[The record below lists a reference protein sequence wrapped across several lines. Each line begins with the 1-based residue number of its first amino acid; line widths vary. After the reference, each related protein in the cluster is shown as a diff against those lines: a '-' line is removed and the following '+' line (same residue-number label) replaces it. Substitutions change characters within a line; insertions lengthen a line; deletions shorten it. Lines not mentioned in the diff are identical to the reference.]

1 MTTQSYYDAR
11 MATNTA
17 APAPARPESAPDSE
31 AVATPMSRDD
41 AVKAAWRALIAAKVA
56 SWNTLE
62 RELSERHGLGVSD
75 FEVLDHL
82 ASKTDHSFRSQSLA
96 DTVHL
101 SQSALSRLTDRL
113 ERHGLV
119 QRCNCDNDRRGIFVV
134 LTAKGEDKHSE
145 ALRTYCDVLAR
156 TLPPELI
163 SRFE

>member
-1 MTTQSYYDAR
+1 
-11 MATNTA
+11 MATETDVR
-17 APAPARPESAPDSE
+17 ARSASRTDTE
-31 AVATPMSRDD
+31 AVTRPASHDD

-62 RELSERHGLGVSD
+62 RELSEQHGLGVSD

-82 ASKTDHSFRSQSLA
+82 AGKPDHTYRSQTLA
-96 DTVHL
+96 DAVHL

-119 QRCNCDNDRRGIFVV
+119 QRCNCDNDRRGINVV
-134 LTAKGEDKHSE
+134 LTAKGEEKHRQ
-145 ALRTYCDVLAR
+145 ALRTYCDVLSR

>member
-1 MTTQSYYDAR
+1 

-17 APAPARPESAPDSE
+17 ARARSAAMPDSQ
-31 AVATPMSRDD
+31 AANRPADRDD
-41 AVKAAWRALIAAKVA
+41 AVKAAWRALIAAKVT
-56 SWNTLE
+56 SWNALE

-82 ASKTDHSFRSQSLA
+82 AGKTDHSFRSQTLA
-96 DTVHL
+96 DAVHL

-119 QRCNCDNDRRGIFVV
+119 TRNNCDMDRRGIYVV
-134 LTAKGEDKHSE
+134 LTAKGEDKHRE
-145 ALRTYCDVLAR
+145 ALRTYCDVLSR

>member
-1 MTTQSYYDAR
+1 
-11 MATNTA
+11 MATKTA
-17 APAPARPESAPDSE
+17 APARSASAPGG
-31 AVATPMSRDD
+31 VAPNRPADRDD

-56 SWNTLE
+56 SWNALE

-82 ASKTDHSFRSQSLA
+82 AGKPDHSFRSQTLA
-96 DTVHL
+96 DAVHL

-119 QRCNCDNDRRGIFVV
+119 RRNNCDMDRRGIYVV
-134 LTAKGEDKHSE
+134 LTAKGEDKHRE
-145 ALRTYCDVLAR
+145 ALRTYCDVLSS